1 MRYFSKNRLVFQN
14 SGTPLGIMLPL
25 TMDKQKK
32 EGIADDELISLGVV
46 GGHISENLIDSGY
59 VLIVYNRI
67 KNGTFLLDAAYSR
80 MRKKLINKGENR
92 LFKKLLSSIGIGSA
106 TVDTK
111 LSKAQYA
118 QGETVEG
125 VVEVRGGS
133 VEQRI
138 DEIYLALVTT
148 YIREIDDKKV
158 EEKAV
163 LARYKVSDS
172 MTIGPNETKT
182 IPFQFALPYDVPVT
196 LGSSKVWL
204 QTGLDIKMALDPQD
218 RDYLTIEPHPLVA
231 AFLEAARQLGFRLC
245 DVQCEQAPRYW
256 QRRLP
261 FVQEFEFRPTGG
273 AFRGRLDELEAI
285 FFVSE
290 HGVEAILEI
299 DRKARG
305 FAGLL
310 AEALDMDETLVRF
323 TYGPNDIASLPQL
336 LANAIRRHS

>member
-1 MRYFSKNRLVFQN
+1 M
-14 SGTPLGIMLPL
+14 
-25 TMDKQKK
+25 
-32 EGIADDELISLGVV
+32 
-46 GGHISENLIDSGY
+46 
-59 VLIVYNRI
+59 
-67 KNGTFLLDAAYSR
+67 
-80 MRKKLINKGENR
+80 
-92 LFKKLLSSIGIGSA
+92 FKKLLSSIGIGAA

-111 LSKAQYA
+111 LAKAQYV

-125 VVEVRGGS
+125 VVDIRGGS
-133 VEQRI
+133 VEQHI

-148 YIREIDDKKV
+148 YIREIDDKKF

-163 LARYKVSDS
+163 LARYKVSGPL
-172 MTIGPNETKT
+172 TIGPNEMKT

-196 LGSSKVWL
+196 IGTSRVWL

-231 AFLEAARQLGFRLC
+231 AFVDAARQLGFRLHH
-245 DVQCEQAPRYW
+245 VQCEQAPRYW

-261 FVQEFEFRPTGG
+261 FVQEFEFKPASGP
-273 AFRGRLDELEAI
+273 FKGRLDELEAI

-305 FAGLL
+305 ITGLL
-310 AEALDMDETLVRF
+310 AEALDMDETFVRF
-323 TYGPNDIASLPQL
+323 AYGPNDAPSLPQL
-336 LANAIRRHS
+336 LADALQRYS

>member
-1 MRYFSKNRLVFQN
+1 M
-14 SGTPLGIMLPL
+14 
-25 TMDKQKK
+25 
-32 EGIADDELISLGVV
+32 
-46 GGHISENLIDSGY
+46 
-59 VLIVYNRI
+59 
-67 KNGTFLLDAAYSR
+67 
-80 MRKKLINKGENR
+80 

-111 LSKAQYA
+111 LVKAKYV

-133 VEQRI
+133 VEQHI

-148 YIREIDDKKV
+148 YIREIDDKKF

-163 LARYKVSDS
+163 LGRYKVSGPL
-172 MTIGPNETKT
+172 TIGPNEMKT

-196 LGSSKVWL
+196 LGTSKVWL

-231 AFLEAARQLGFRLC
+231 AFLDTARQLGFRLHH
-245 DVQCEQAPRYW
+245 VECEQAPRHW

-261 FVQEFEFRPTGG
+261 FVQEFEFRPRSG

-290 HGVEAILEI
+290 HEVETILEI

-305 FAGLL
+305 LSGLF
-310 AEALDMDETLVRF
+310 AEALDMDETFVRF
-323 TYGPNDIASLPQL
+323 TYGPNDIASLPQR
-336 LANAIRRHS
+336 LANLIQRHS